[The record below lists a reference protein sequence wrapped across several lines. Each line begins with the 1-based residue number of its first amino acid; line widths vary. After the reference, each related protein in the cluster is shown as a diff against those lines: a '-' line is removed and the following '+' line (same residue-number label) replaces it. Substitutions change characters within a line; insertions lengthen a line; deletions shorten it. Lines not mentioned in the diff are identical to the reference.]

1 MDRESTIRVG
11 IAERHGMFDEVAHD
25 PPAGI
30 EFCFPDA
37 CPPSFRLIRS
47 SVMGYMRGFD
57 DDSCDVFEAVFSPIV
72 TRKPWILST
81 DSFHAAI
88 TFTLMGAPL
97 PRSLRLRYVES
108 ILKKDNF
115 KRLTLW
121 SEAAFRELEGILGD
135 SYPSIMEKA
144 TVVYPA
150 IRSVPN
156 AERQDAVGDR
166 VNLLFSGDFFRKG
179 GANVVDAFERLQSKY
194 SGVRLRV
201 CCDERIDFD
210 TADQQLR
217 DNYLTHIR
225 SNEGIEFGRVPR
237 DEMLGRILHETDIYL
252 LPTYAESFGFALLEA
267 MAYGLPVIATN
278 EFAIPEI
285 VDHGKTGFLID
296 ISEFNV
302 LSFVRGYQVQ
312 TIPEDFRQYIS
323 GQLFDYLVQL
333 IESPELRRDMGERG
347 KSVALS
353 KFAIETRNQQMLDI
367 YRSSIG

>member
-1 MDRESTIRVG
+1 
-11 IAERHGMFDEVAHD
+11 
-25 PPAGI
+25 
-30 EFCFPDA
+30 
-37 CPPSFRLIRS
+37 
-47 SVMGYMRGFD
+47 
-57 DDSCDVFEAVFSPIV
+57 
-72 TRKPWILST
+72 
-81 DSFHAAI
+81 
-88 TFTLMGAPL
+88 
-97 PRSLRLRYVES
+97 
-108 ILKKDNF
+108 
-115 KRLTLW
+115 
-121 SEAAFRELEGILGD
+121 
-135 SYPSIMEKA
+135 MEKA

-217 DNYLTHIR
+217 DNYLTRIR

>member
-1 MDRESTIRVG
+1 MSEFSHGPG
-11 IAERHGMFDEVAHD
+11 IDEVAND

-37 CPPSFRLIRS
+37 SPPSFRLIRS

-121 SEAAFRELEGILGD
+121 GEAALRELEG
-135 SYPSIMEKA
+135 
-144 TVVYPA
+144 
-150 IRSVPN
+150 
-156 AERQDAVGDR
+156 
-166 VNLLFSGDFFRKG
+166 
-179 GANVVDAFERLQSKY
+179 
-194 SGVRLRV
+194 
-201 CCDERIDFD
+201 
-210 TADQQLR
+210 
-217 DNYLTHIR
+217 
-225 SNEGIEFGRVPR
+225 
-237 DEMLGRILHETDIYL
+237 ILHETDIYL
-252 LPTYAESFGFALLEA
+252 LPTYAESFGFALLAA

-296 ISEFNV
+296 ISKFNV
-302 LSFVRGYQVQ
+302 LSFVRGYEVQ
-312 TIPEDFRQYIS
+312 TIPEDFHQYVS

-333 IESPELRRDMGERG
+333 IESPELRRDMGERK

-367 YRSSIG
+367 YRSCIG